1 MVCDPAMSSRAV
13 IPVTDIREGG
23 PVRHA
28 IDGRARARA
37 LRDDCLAWLPS
48 SLQVLLPAMDAITRH
63 WLVRSASPYVT
74 EIRSIAGALG
84 FPGVWFLNGTYEWGC
99 TAVAREEGG
108 VPWLVRT
115 LDWPFRGLGR
125 HLEVARMRGPAGD
138 FFNVAW
144 PGYAGTLTASAPQ
157 RFAAAINQA
166 PLRRRTRHPWLRP
179 IDLALNAL
187 RTWRIEFCPPAHLLR
202 DVFENCRDFA
212 EARDQLERTPIARP
226 AIFTLVGVGRGERC
240 VIERTEEGYV
250 THSDTT
256 AAANDWFCA
265 TAPWEARVAA
275 KLLLT
280 CSYED
285 AAARSRARREALWS
299 WQQAFSGDMAW
310 LVPPVLNWF
319 TRCAVEMCP
328 AHGILRV
335 AGYEPEPESDL
346 PLRVTEICEVTST
359 RLSCPASSG
368 ASSNPGAAG

>member
-1 MVCDPAMSSRAV
+1 
-13 IPVTDIREGG
+13 
-23 PVRHA
+23 
-28 IDGRARARA
+28 
-37 LRDDCLAWLPS
+37 
-48 SLQVLLPAMDAITRH
+48 
-63 WLVRSASPYVT
+63 
-74 EIRSIAGALG
+74 
-84 FPGVWFLNGTYEWGC
+84 
-99 TAVAREEGG
+99 
-108 VPWLVRT
+108 VRT

-299 WQQAFSGDMAW
+299 WRQAFSGDMAW

>member
-299 WQQAFSGDMAW
+299 WQQPFSGDMAW

-328 AHGILRV
+328 ARGILRV

-346 PLRVTEICEVTST
+346 PLRVTEICEVVEAP
-359 RLSCPASSG
+359 LSIRRGEALPR
-368 ASSNPGAAG
+368 PV

>member
-1 MVCDPAMSSRAV
+1 MVV

-166 PLRRRTRHPWLRP
+166 
-179 IDLALNAL
+179 
-187 RTWRIEFCPPAHLLR
+187 HLLR

-212 EARDQLERTPIARP
+212 EARDRLERTPIARP

-328 AHGILRV
+328 ARGILRV

-346 PLRVTEICEVTST
+346 PLRVTEICEVVEAPFSI
-359 RLSCPASSG
+359 RRGEALPR
-368 ASSNPGAAG
+368 PV